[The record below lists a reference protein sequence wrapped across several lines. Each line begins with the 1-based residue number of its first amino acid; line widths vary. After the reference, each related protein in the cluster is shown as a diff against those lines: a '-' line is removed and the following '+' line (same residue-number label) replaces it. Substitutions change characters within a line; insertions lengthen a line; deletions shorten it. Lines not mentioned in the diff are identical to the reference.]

1 MKIPK
6 LIKNNYKIKNKNKM
20 KHYFFNLD
28 KRGVVRPISGQLKGT
43 EPINDKLYVSCP
55 KSVRDKSIPTY
66 FSDDIKL
73 AKSGKTYLVSGF
85 RALTDEFPE
94 IKKEYEVYIGKGEVV
109 KSTTENTI
117 LYKITEDPSL
127 KAPTS
132 ELDGFFMSP
141 DNWSVLMRN
150 VLKHTNTLILGP
162 AGCGKTSCIKVLCN
176 KLGLNLSIFDMGSMI
191 DPISSLLGVHRLEKG
206 ESIFDYAKFTRAIQ
220 EPGVI
225 LLDELSRAPQSAMN
239 ILLPCLDDR
248 RSLSIEIACGKGIRE
263 IKVNP
268 DVTFIATANIG
279 VEYTGTNT
287 MDRALVSRFFALEL
301 GNIPDSEEVSVL
313 KKRTGI
319 SDESSTLIV
328 RIANTLRSLFVKSEI
343 SVCPSI
349 RETLAVAEMVSDG
362 WTLLSAM
369 QSVYLPLY
377 QGSVQEGE
385 RCTVFKTLTSF

>member
-1 MKIPK
+1 
-6 LIKNNYKIKNKNKM
+6 M
-20 KHYFFNLD
+20 KHYFFKLD
-28 KRGVVRPISGQLKGT
+28 KKGVVRPISGQLKGA
-43 EPINDKLYVSCP
+43 EFIDDKLYVLCP
-55 KSVRDKSIPTY
+55 KNVRNKSISVY
-66 FSDDIKL
+66 FSDDIEL
-73 AKSGKTYLVSGF
+73 SKSGKSYLVSGF
-85 RALTDEFPE
+85 RALTDEFPD
-94 IKKEYEVYIGKGEVV
+94 IKKEYDAYMGGTSEDQEKEGTV
-109 KSTTENTI
+109 T
-117 LYKITEDPSL
+117 LLHKIEEDPSL

-132 ELDGFFMSP
+132 ELDGFFMSSN
-141 DNWSVLMRN
+141 NWSVLMRN

-162 AGCGKTSCIKVLCN
+162 AGCGKTSCIKILCS
-176 KLGLNLSIFDMGSMI
+176 KLGLNLNIFDMGSMM

-301 GNIPDSEEVSVL
+301 GNIPDTEEISVL

-319 SDESSTLIV
+319 SDESSSLIV
-328 RIANTLRSLFVKSEI
+328 RIANTLRNLFTKSEI